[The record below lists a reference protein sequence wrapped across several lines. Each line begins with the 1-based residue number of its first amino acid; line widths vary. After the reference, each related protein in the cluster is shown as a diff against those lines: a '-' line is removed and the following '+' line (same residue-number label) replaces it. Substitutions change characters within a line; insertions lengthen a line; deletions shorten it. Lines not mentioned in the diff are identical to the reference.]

1 MDIRTVRDPIVR
13 AGRRWLRRVND
24 RHPWSHNDHFHGWV
38 LRRLPVQRLRVLDV
52 GCGRGLL
59 LSRLRGRF
67 DEVLGVDADADM
79 ASIAAERF
87 AGDPSVTVR
96 RARFEEVDG
105 TFDAVTM
112 IAVLHHLP
120 LEAALRHAAELLTP
134 GGRLLVV
141 GLARSDSLADLAW
154 DLPSSLLNP
163 LVGLVKHPQPVRVPV
178 DNGGSGAGDGRPGA
192 GDGRPGT
199 DGGRPSAG
207 DGRPSAAD
215 GRPGAGDGG
224 GNSEPEMPVRD
235 PAETFAEISRTAR
248 AVLPGARVRRRLFFR
263 YTLEWTRPR

>member
-1 MDIRTVRDPIVR
+1 MRSPIVR
-13 AGRRWLRRVND
+13 AGGRWLRRVND

-38 LRRLPVQRLRVLDV
+38 LRRLPDRRLPGRRVLPGRTLRVLDV

-59 LSRLRGRF
+59 LSRLRVRS
-67 DEVLGVDADADM
+67 DEVLGVDADAAM
-79 ASIAAERF
+79 ASFAAERF
-87 AGDPSVTVR
+87 GGDPSVTVR

-120 LEAALRHAAELLTP
+120 LETALRHAGELLAP

-141 GLARSDSLADLAW
+141 GLARADSLTDLAW

-163 LVGLVKHPQPVRVPV
+163 LVGLVRHPQPVRPPV
-178 DNGGSGAGDGRPGA
+178 DDGGPGANGGGA
-192 GDGRPGT
+192 
-199 DGGRPSAG
+199 
-207 DGRPSAAD
+207 
-215 GRPGAGDGG
+215 DGG
-224 GNSEPEMPVRD
+224 GADDGPVMPVRD

>member
-1 MDIRTVRDPIVR
+1 MDIRTVGNPIVQ
-13 AGRRWLRRVND
+13 AGGRWLRRVND

-38 LRRLPVQRLRVLDV
+38 LRRLPGRTAPGLTLAGGRRPGRTPRDRSLPARPLRVLDV

-67 DEVLGVDADADM
+67 DEVLGIDADAAM
-79 ASIAAERF
+79 ATVAAERF
-87 AGDPSVTVR
+87 ADDPSVTVR
-96 RARFEEVDG
+96 RARFEEIDG

-120 LEAALRHAAELLTP
+120 LEPALRHAGELLAP

-141 GLARSDSLADLAW
+141 GLARADSLTDLAW

-163 LVGLVKHPQPVRVPV
+163 LVGLMKHPQPVRAPV
-178 DNGGSGAGDGRPGA
+178 D
-192 GDGRPGT
+192 
-199 DGGRPSAG
+199 DGGPVAS
-207 DGRPSAAD
+207 
-215 GRPGAGDGG
+215 GG
-224 GNSEPEMPVRD
+224 PVMPVRD
-235 PAETFAEISRTAR
+235 PAESFSEISRTAG